1 MSKFIKVSESDLRKI
16 ISSEL
21 QKTSKIE
28 TQKQKWLSRRETCN
42 QLKISYPTLY
52 KYIDS
57 GMITP
62 RKVGSRVFFLASEI
76 EELIENSKIVKL

>member
-21 QKTSKIE
+21 QKTPKTE
-28 TQKQKWLSRRETCN
+28 LQNQKWLSRRETCN

-57 GMITP
+57 GMLTP
-62 RKVGSRVFFLASEI
+62 HKVGTRVFFLASDI
-76 EELIENSKIVKL
+76 EELIQNSKIV